1 MLSRTRVPTVIKVI
15 EKIKG
20 LFRKAPLTAER
31 VAAIAEAE
39 STRQEVQQE
48 AAEIRDGAGR
58 NR

>member
-1 MLSRTRVPTVIKVI
+1 MIKVI

-20 LFRKAPLTAER
+20 LFRTPPLTAER
-31 VAAIAEAE
+31 VAAIAQAE